1 VYKDS
6 RGIPTIGIGF
16 NLQVGGAKLAISN
29 VGADYDKVLSGA
41 QCLTDSQIM
50 QLFEPSYEAAVYGAK
65 GVVSSFNSLCCEVQA
80 VMTDMAY
87 NLGSHGQSLSPACT
101 APENRR
107 CLRVSHAFP
116 SNGTLCFSPM
126 ELYVSL
132 QWNSMLLCNLTLFR
146 KVCVAYVHAVRCWAC
161 VLVCVILML

>member
-1 VYKDS
+1 LTFPNGDDRTCIVHDIVGLITGHEGKKSCVYKDS

-16 NLQVGGAKLAISN
+16 NLKVGGAKLAISN

-41 QCLTDSQIM
+41 QCLSDSQIM

-87 NLGSHGQSLSPACT
+87 NLGAHGESLSLAWYGTRESSLLAC
-101 APENRR
+101 
-107 CLRVSHAFP
+107 FP
-116 SNGTLCFSPM
+116 R
-126 ELYVSL
+126 VSL
-132 QWNSMLLCNLTLFR
+132 Q
-146 KVCVAYVHAVRCWAC
+146 
-161 VLVCVILML
+161 